1 MLNPKIIL
9 AYLGAHS
16 LTDMISAVTYSF
28 DGNNPLFFSSMVS
41 SIGFFIM
48 LHIYVNHLEK
58 NQEKDHS

>member
-16 LTDMISAVTYSF
+16 ISDMLSAIVYAYNGDTPLLF
-28 DGNNPLFFSSMVS
+28 GNIVS

-48 LHIYVNHLEK
+48 LHLYVNHLEK
-58 NQEKDHS
+58 NKEKDHS